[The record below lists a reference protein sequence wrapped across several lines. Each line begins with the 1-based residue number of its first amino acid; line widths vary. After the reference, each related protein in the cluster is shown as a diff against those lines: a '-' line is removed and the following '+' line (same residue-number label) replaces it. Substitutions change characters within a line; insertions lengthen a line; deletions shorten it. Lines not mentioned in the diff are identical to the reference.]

1 MYIYIYICMCGGLCV
16 CVCVCVC
23 LCVCVCVLKKY
34 VGSRKTQND
43 QISNPNKYEGNVY
56 VLY

>member
-1 MYIYIYICMCGGLCV
+1 MCGGLCV